1 MTSTT
6 LVDPEI
12 STDKHDTVGQISYHS
27 TTTNHTEKLPV
38 SINLMVAKGCDSLLL
53 KLIAELHH
61 KGVLSTSAVG
71 ASVVDGGEILQKR

>member
-1 MTSTT
+1 MPVY
-6 LVDPEI
+6 LEI
-12 STDKHDTVGQISYHS
+12 PTDNHDTVGQISYYS
-27 TTTNHTEKLPV
+27 TTTNHTEQLPV

-53 KLIAELHH
+53 KLITELHH